1 MVRSWQFH
9 RNNPAIFATD
19 QTVTVMEVITL
30 ESEAYKNIVEKID
43 SIANYVKA
51 QNNANGSDDQDNQW
65 VDSYEVCTFLKISER
80 TLQRLRTNR
89 IISYSIVSGKTY
101 YTIDEIKRVLKER
114 LIKST
119 DEHLQDLIK
128 GHREYAEQ
136 RRKSKPKMP

>member
-1 MVRSWQFH
+1 
-9 RNNPAIFATD
+9 
-19 QTVTVMEVITL
+19 MEVITL